1 VSCLCKAESDFPSK
15 PDMKISVLLAAC
27 FTSSCAW
34 EAEVDSALLKD
45 DQCVGEEG
53 CVLHALQVKSS
64 KGEAEKMDADEEL
77 EIEAEDEE
85 ELEWLKDISIKQKN
99 HFKHILSPLQKPI
112 VAEYKS
118 LSVLNKY
125 AGYVMAKIENATGQE
140 VLWNKKAS
148 LLQDEE
154 EELDELATTGRR
166 RHHGHGSQS
175 LPPRARYVNKILIY
189 LEKEMKAVWNLH
201 TIVDRKRWG
210 AGDRITSSPY
220 GPHGEHPDN
229 WEPNGSFP
237 MPLVTPPLNSTTD
250 EVHVPKVHEAEYK
263 SKYAEQ
269 LQEDYVA
276 LVQNIIDANKK
287 TNLLRKALG
296 NMNGY
301 ADTFAS
307 EESGVFNRIETQ

>member
-1 VSCLCKAESDFPSK
+1 
-15 PDMKISVLLAAC
+15 MKISVLLAAC

-34 EAEVDSALLKD
+34 EAEVDSALLRD

-53 CVLHALQVKSS
+53 CVLNALQMKSS

-112 VAEYKS
+112 VAEYKA
-118 LSVLNKY
+118 LSALDKY
-125 AGYVMAKIENATGQE
+125 AGYVMAKVENATGQAI
-140 VLWNKKAS
+140 LWNKKAL

-154 EELDELATTGRR
+154 EELDELATTMGRR
-166 RHHGHGSQS
+166 RHGRGGQN

-210 AGDRITSSPY
+210 VGDAITSNPY

-237 MPLVTPPLNSTTD
+237 MPLVTPPLNSSTD
-250 EVHVPKVHEAEYK
+250 NIHMPKAHNAEYK

-276 LVQNIIDANKK
+276 LVNNIIDAYKK
-287 TNLLRKALG
+287 TNILRKMLG
-296 NMNGY
+296 KMNGF